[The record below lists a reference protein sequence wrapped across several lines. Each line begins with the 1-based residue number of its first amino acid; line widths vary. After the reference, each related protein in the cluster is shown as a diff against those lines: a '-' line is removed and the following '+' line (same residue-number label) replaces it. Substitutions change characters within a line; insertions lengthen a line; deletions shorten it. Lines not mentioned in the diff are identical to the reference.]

1 MPEKSV
7 PYKNYGRSED
17 LLETYLPDFDPTI
30 VGQMIMEFRAQI
42 QSINRFTLD
51 TEPKAFTIKEMN
63 REAAYW
69 EIESHLL
76 PVIQYVPEC
85 FKHITRNFVY
95 SRKYYSYLE
104 CVPSYV
110 PILNHVTLLNHYNK
124 AKSDFGNIPEEG
136 ILNKFT
142 SEGGTKMNMS
152 SLNNLLQW
160 KHKKKYLSDAHDI
173 VRMSFE
179 FCYWNLPTFELKE
192 KSFVKNLIYHSH
204 GKVQNI
210 LLPRKTIIKILKID
224 PKKKKGDIFHVNSHG
239 HPRPSILARPRNG
252 IDIKYAD
259 VLVLCDD
266 GIEQHCISKKMRVNL
281 TEDVADSVQEGD
293 IFNAVLVM
301 GRMQDGKIGIPFV
314 IGKIGKT
321 IPLGDIKCILALV
334 MWKMLQSIEDDSS
347 PTLVTTVQKVS
358 AQVQNMIQSNP
369 EMFSSENFSSEMLGW
384 TKDLPKKINKAIE
397 EMFPMYQVD
406 GDDIYQLSPVIM
418 SYLASGEPEI
428 LKNKEYLMLIMK
440 LFAPT
445 FTNQRDWGSN
455 AIRKI
460 RTSDPYDKLQ
470 KCGSLQND
478 IIGKMPRIVNRI
490 VYSRILSQHY
500 THW

>member
-1 MPEKSV
+1 MPEKNA
-7 PYKNYGRSED
+7 PYKGHGRSED
-17 LLETYLPDFDPTI
+17 LLEKYLPEFDSTI
-30 VGQMIMEFRAQI
+30 VGQMIMEFRAQM
-42 QSINRFTLD
+42 QSFNRFTLN
-51 TEPKAFTIKEMN
+51 TEPNPFTIKKMKSKP
-63 REAAYW
+63 AYW

-76 PVIQYVPEC
+76 PVLQYVPEC
-85 FKHITRNFVY
+85 FRHITKNI
-95 SRKYYSYLE
+95 KYNYKHHSFLE
-104 CVPSYV
+104 CVPSYMPV
-110 PILNHVTLLNHYNK
+110 LNHVTLLNIYNYGT
-124 AKSDFGNIPEEG
+124 SEFGNNSEG
-136 ILNKFT
+136 ILNKYVHT
-142 SEGGTKMNMS
+142 LGKKMNMS
-152 SLNNLLQW
+152 SLNNLLQYE
-160 KHKKKYLSDAHDI
+160 HKKRHLPSGHDA
-173 VRMSFE
+173 VKMSFD
-179 FCYWNLPTFELKE
+179 FCYWNLPTFELPE
-192 KSFVKNLIYHSH
+192 KYFVKNLIYQSTN
-204 GKVQNI
+204 KVQNI
-210 LLPRKTIIKILKID
+210 LVPRKTIIKILKID

-239 HPRPSILARPRNG
+239 HPKPSSLSG
-252 IDIKYAD
+252 KLIDVKHAD

-266 GIEQHCISKKMRVNL
+266 GIEQHCISKKMQVNL

-358 AQVQNMIQSNP
+358 AQVQNMIQSNSQ
-369 EMFSSENFSSEMLGW
+369 MFSSENFSSEMLGW
-384 TKDLPKKINKAIE
+384 TKDLTKKIKKAIE

-418 SYLASGEPEI
+418 SYLASMEPEI
-428 LKNKEYLMLIMK
+428 LQNKEYLMLIMK

-445 FTNQRDWGSN
+445 FTNQRDWGNN

-460 RTSDPYDKLQ
+460 RTSDSYDKLQ

>member
-1 MPEKSV
+1 MPEKNE
-7 PYKNYGRSED
+7 PYKNRGRSED
-17 LLETYLPDFDPTI
+17 LLEKYLPSFDPAI

-76 PVIQYVPEC
+76 PVLQYVPEC
-85 FKHITRNFVY
+85 FRHLTKNLRYNP
-95 SRKYYSYLE
+95 RYYRFLE
-104 CVPSYV
+104 CVPSYMPV
-110 PILNHVTLLNHYNK
+110 LNHVSLLNIYNQGT
-124 AKSDFGNIPEEG
+124 SEFGNNTEG
-136 ILNKFT
+136 ILNKYVHT
-142 SEGGTKMNMS
+142 GGKKMSIS
-152 SLNNLLQW
+152 SLNNLLQYE
-160 KHKKKYLSDAHDI
+160 HKKRHLSSAHDA
-173 VRMSFE
+173 VKMSFE

-192 KSFVKNLIYHSH
+192 KSFVKNLIYASHSN
-204 GKVQNI
+204 VQNI
-210 LLPRKTIIKILKID
+210 LVPRKTIIKILKIH
-224 PKKKKGDIFHVNSHG
+224 PKKEKRDIFHVSRG
-239 HPRPSILARPRNG
+239 PYTRRSTLAG
-252 IDIKYAD
+252 KFIDVKRAD

-266 GIEQHCISKKMRVNL
+266 GIEQHCISKKMTVNL

-301 GRMQDGKIGIPFV
+301 CRMQDGTVKWPYV

-384 TKDLPKKINKAIE
+384 TKDLTKKIKKAIE

-418 SYLASGEPEI
+418 SYLASEEPEI
-428 LKNKEYLMLIMK
+428 LQNKEYLMLIMK
-440 LFAPT
+440 LFAPA

-460 RTSDPYDKLQ
+460 RTSDSYDKLQ